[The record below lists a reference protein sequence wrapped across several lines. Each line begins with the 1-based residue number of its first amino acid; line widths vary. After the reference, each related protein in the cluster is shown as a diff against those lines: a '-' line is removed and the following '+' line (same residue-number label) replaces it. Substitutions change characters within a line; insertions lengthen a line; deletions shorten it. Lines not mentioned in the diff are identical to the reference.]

1 MRVCVCEEKSK
12 RAEREQ
18 INCWILPVS
27 PMDSISKYLHC
38 YVCSITDAYSVF
50 SLCQS
55 DCYQG
60 NLRCLCVHAC
70 VSVCCVGNIFCLL
83 HFVNSVSV
91 CSVSV
96 QCLYVRLDEL
106 TFIVTE

>member
-1 MRVCVCEEKSK
+1 M
-12 RAEREQ
+12 
-18 INCWILPVS
+18 
-27 PMDSISKYLHC
+27 
-38 YVCSITDAYSVF
+38 
-50 SLCQS
+50 
-55 DCYQG
+55 
-60 NLRCLCVHAC
+60 HAC

>member
-1 MRVCVCEEKSK
+1 MVVSMCESVCVCMCEEKSK

-18 INCWILPVS
+18 INCGILPVC
-27 PMDSISKYLHC
+27 PMESISKYLHC

-60 NLRCLCVHAC
+60 NLRCLCVCMCVRAC
-70 VSVCCVGNIFCLL
+70 VIYFMFVVFCEFCQHLQ
-83 HFVNSVSV
+83 
-91 CSVSV
+91 CS
-96 QCLYVRLDEL
+96 RL
-106 TFIVTE
+106 TFVFSP